1 MTHRSWLEM
10 IIIGNLHVSV
20 LQPEDHSLVY
30 SLTDC
35 AMLSCPPVNRLVWPS
50 VWRPCNVPQIQR
62 RCSVWDI
69 QPCGSEWSPSFR
81 NTAVAVHTTPYQT
94 TVWGKKIRSYSDNQH
109 SYPFI
114 SNAVSYVWCSKFAS
128 VVFNYWYKA
137 RHRRSFWLA
146 FSIVLTQTLNHMELF
161 SVSTNLEDIT
171 SHTIWHYCLENEQ
184 KAKNSNW
191 SQITPPQHTPQ

>member
-1 MTHRSWLEM
+1 MCTCDLKIQYSGGIRYISCKPCLYSSESQTLYLKYNIANKEATECITQHIAHDHGHWSWLEM
-10 IIIGNLHVSV
+10 MSIIGNLHVSV

-94 TVWGKKIRSYSDNQH
+94 TVWGKRSEVTVIFSTHTLLSQTQ
-109 SYPFI
+109 
-114 SNAVSYVWCSKFAS
+114 S
-128 VVFNYWYKA
+128 VMFGV
-137 RHRRSFWLA
+137 RSL
-146 FSIVLTQTLNHMELF
+146 LL
-161 SVSTNLEDIT
+161 
-171 SHTIWHYCLENEQ
+171 
-184 KAKNSNW
+184 
-191 SQITPPQHTPQ
+191 